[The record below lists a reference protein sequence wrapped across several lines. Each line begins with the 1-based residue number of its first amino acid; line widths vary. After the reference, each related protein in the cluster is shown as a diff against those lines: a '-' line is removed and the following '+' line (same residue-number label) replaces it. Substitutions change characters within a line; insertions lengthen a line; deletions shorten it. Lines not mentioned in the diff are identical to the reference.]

1 MSIGPFTLDLLTLKQ
16 GIILLW
22 AVWMTLVVILNV
34 FDALKTA
41 GWLSGTWKFASGNH
55 WYIAEVTK
63 IYGTPAWA
71 NTVLLWCAIIWEALC
86 ATLLWVALVSFT
98 GSSYALV
105 NAAFVVG
112 LALWGMFILLD
123 EIFLAWSVA
132 IGTSNPMEAHRST
145 FTTWLVCLMAINLL
159 PNA

>member
-16 GIILLW
+16 GILFLW
-22 AVWMTLVVILNV
+22 AMWMTLVVLLNV
-34 FDALKTA
+34 LDAFKVAKALPD
-41 GWLSGTWKFASGNH
+41 TWKFASGNH
-55 WYIAEVTK
+55 WYISEVTK
-63 IYGTPAWA
+63 IYSTPAWA
-71 NTVLLWCAIIWEALC
+71 NTVLLWGAILWEALC
-86 ATLLWVALVSFT
+86 ATLLWVALASFN
-98 GSSYALV
+98 GSSYALA

-123 EIFLAWSVA
+123 EVFLAWSVA

>member
-1 MSIGPFTLDLLTLKQ
+1 VNIDPLALDLLTLKQ
-16 GIILLW
+16 GILLLW

-34 FDALKTA
+34 FDAFKVAKL
-41 GWLSGTWKFASGNH
+41 LPDTWKFASGNH

-71 NTVLLWCAIIWEALC
+71 NIVLLWGAILWEALC
-86 ATLLWVALVSFT
+86 ATLLWMALATFN
-98 GSSYALV
+98 GSSYALI

-112 LALWGMFILLD
+112 LALWAMFMLLD

-132 IGTSNPMEAHRST
+132 IGNSNPMEAHRST